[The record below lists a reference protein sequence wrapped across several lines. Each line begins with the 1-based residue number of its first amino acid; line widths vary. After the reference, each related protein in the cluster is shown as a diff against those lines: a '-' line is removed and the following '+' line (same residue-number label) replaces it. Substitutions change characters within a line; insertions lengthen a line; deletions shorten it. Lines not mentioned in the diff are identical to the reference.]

1 MYNRKAIPE
10 YDDLNYIFEDAI
22 DTALAVD
29 DNIDDIKLDDNSL
42 SDEEDD
48 EIVDTNIDYIDDEI
62 DNSIEGVDADDII
75 AAERDIAFDPFEDD
89 EVIDIAIGS
98 DKDNITQ
105 DVNVNELVDD
115 I

>member
-48 EIVDTNIDYIDDEI
+48 EIIDTNIDYIDDEV

>member
-10 YDDLNYIFEDAI
+10 YDLNCIFEDAI

-29 DNIDDIKLDDNSL
+29 DNIDNIELDDNS
-42 SDEEDD
+42 SSNEEDD
-48 EIVDTNIDYIDDEI
+48 EIVDTNMNYIDDEI
-62 DNSIEGVDADDII
+62 DNSIEGADADDII

-89 EVIDIAIGS
+89 EIIDIAIGS

>member
-48 EIVDTNIDYIDDEI
+48 EIVDTNIDYIDDEV

-89 EVIDIAIGS
+89 EIIDIAIGI

>member
-29 DNIDDIKLDDNSL
+29 DNIDDINLDDNSL
-42 SDEEDD
+42 SNEEDG
-48 EIVDTNIDYIDDEI
+48 EIVDTNINYVDDEI
-62 DNSIEGVDADDII
+62 DNSIEGADADDII

-89 EVIDIAIGS
+89 EIIDIAIGS
-98 DKDNITQ
+98 DKDNIIQ

>member
-1 MYNRKAIPE
+1 MYNREAIPE
-10 YDDLNYIFEDAI
+10 YDLDCIFEDTV

-29 DNIDDIKLDDNSL
+29 DNIDDIELDDNSL
-42 SDEEDD
+42 SNEEDD
-48 EIVDTNIDYIDDEI
+48 EIVDTNINYVDDEI
-62 DNSIEGVDADDII
+62 DNSIEGADADDII

-89 EVIDIAIGS
+89 EIIDIAIGS

>member
-48 EIVDTNIDYIDDEI
+48 EIVDTNIDYIDDEV

>member
-42 SDEEDD
+42 SDEKDD
-48 EIVDTNIDYIDDEI
+48 EIVDTNIDYIDDEV

-89 EVIDIAIGS
+89 EIIDIAIGS

>member
-48 EIVDTNIDYIDDEI
+48 EIVDTNIDYIDDEV
-62 DNSIEGVDADDII
+62 DNSIEGVDVDDII

-89 EVIDIAIGS
+89 EIIDIAIGS

>member
-42 SDEEDD
+42 SNEEDD
-48 EIVDTNIDYIDDEI
+48 EIVDTNINYVDDEI
-62 DNSIEGVDADDII
+62 DNSIEGADADDII

-89 EVIDIAIGS
+89 EIIDIAIGS
-98 DKDNITQ
+98 DKDNIIQ

>member
-42 SDEEDD
+42 SNEEDD

-62 DNSIEGVDADDII
+62 DNSVEGADADDII

-89 EVIDIAIGS
+89 EIIDIAIGS

>member
-42 SDEEDD
+42 SNEEDD
-48 EIVDTNIDYIDDEI
+48 EIVDTNINYVDDEI
-62 DNSIEGVDADDII
+62 DNSIEGADADDII

-89 EVIDIAIGS
+89 EIIDIAIGS